1 MRAERKKKILIMLS
15 VWAGCCVGLFLTVY
29 LLKLQAFLPEE
40 AEIPLKLQITGF
52 LLTAAALVFVIVA
65 RVKKLENA
73 VRGFFFFELVGIAVF
88 VVCFAMQIA
97 GKNIENSFFLDLF
110 NLWTVLLRPAAYL
123 IAPLIGVSEFLRKA
137 LLLILLTYLPGQAY
151 LGIQKQ
157 KRFEAALAEKK
168 ALEEQ
173 SNRARPLSSP
183 GEKETE
189 KRPGGDS

>member
-110 NLWTVLLRPAAYL
+110 N
-123 IAPLIGVSEFLRKA
+123 
-137 LLLILLTYLPGQAY
+137 Q
-151 LGIQKQ
+151 QKI
-157 KRFEAALAEKK
+157 
-168 ALEEQ
+168 
-173 SNRARPLSSP
+173 
-183 GEKETE
+183 
-189 KRPGGDS
+189 